1 MSRDPQR
8 LADVGA
14 NATPEDRLLAS
25 LIEHHREARPT
36 AAGLRAIAKR
46 AEALAPPTGIG
57 GRFHRFTLFGAAA
70 AACTALAVIGLRV
83 TSPSTL
89 PAQPSPAFA
98 RPLSETS
105 ELASPAAS
113 AAPPPSDAPASAH
126 DAVPVD
132 ALPSEPVLAEGRAPA
147 SPTKPAS
154 SARPASI
161 ARSKRS
167 CDEAELIDRAETLL
181 RTGQAKG
188 ALEATRLH
196 AACDETVLDQER
208 ERIAIEALVVLGR
221 NQEATTRARAFE
233 ASYPSSPHLRRIR
246 QLVGL
251 GAE

>member
-1 MSRDPQR
+1 MRPDPER

-36 AAGLRAIAKR
+36 AAGLRGLAKR
-46 AEALAPPTGIG
+46 ADALAPPVGVAS
-57 GRFHRFTLFGAAA
+57 RFHRFTLFGAAA
-70 AACTALAVIGLRV
+70 AACVALAVIGLRV
-83 TSPSTL
+83 TSPSTAPL
-89 PAQPSPAFA
+89 PAQPSASFA
-98 RPLSETS
+98 GARSEPS

-113 AAPPPSDAPASAH
+113 AAPAPS

-132 ALPSEPVLAEGRAPA
+132 LLPSEPLLAEGRPPA
-147 SPTKPAS
+147 SPTKAAAASPA
-154 SARPASI
+154 RRASVTP
-161 ARSKRS
+161 SKRS

-181 RTGQAKG
+181 RTGQAAS

-196 AACDETVLDQER
+196 AACNETVLGQER
-208 ERIAIEALVVLGR
+208 ERIAIEALVLLGR
-221 NQEATTRARAFE
+221 NEEATTRARAFE
-233 ASYPSSPHLRRIR
+233 VSYPSSPHLRRIR

>member
-8 LADVGA
+8 LSDVGA

-36 AAGLRAIAKR
+36 AAGLRGIAKR
-46 AEALAPPTGIG
+46 AEALAPPVGVA
-57 GRFHRFTLFGAAA
+57 GRLHRFTLFGAAA
-70 AACTALAVIGLRV
+70 VACAAVTVIGLRV
-83 TSPSTL
+83 TSPSTAPL
-89 PAQPSPAFA
+89 PAEPSASFAGSATPA
-98 RPLSETS
+98 PSE
-105 ELASPAAS
+105 
-113 AAPPPSDAPASAH
+113 APASAH

-132 ALPSEPVLAEGRAPA
+132 VLPSEPVPAEGRTPA
-147 SPTKPAS
+147 SPTKAAS
-154 SARPASI
+154 STRPASVT
-161 ARSKRS
+161 RSKRS

-181 RTGQAKG
+181 RTGQAKS

-208 ERIAIEALVVLGR
+208 ERIAIQALVMLGGD
-221 NQEATTRARAFE
+221 QEATTRARAFE
-233 ASYPSSPHLRRIR
+233 VSYPSSPHLRRIR

>member
-8 LADVGA
+8 LADLVA
-14 NATPEDRLLAS
+14 NATPEERLLAS

-36 AAGLRAIAKR
+36 AAGLREIAKR
-46 AEALAPPTGIG
+46 AEALAPPGG
-57 GRFHRFTLFGAAA
+57 VAGRFRRGALFGVAA
-70 AACTALAVIGLRV
+70 AACTAIAVIGLRV
-83 TSPSTL
+83 TAPSTAPL
-89 PAQPSPAFA
+89 SAQPGALFA
-98 RPLSETS
+98 VASSEPS
-105 ELASPAAS
+105 ELASPA
-113 AAPPPSDAPASAH
+113 PSEAPASAH

-132 ALPSEPVLAEGRAPA
+132 VLPSEPVPAERRPPA
-147 SPTKPAS
+147 SPTKAAS
-154 SARPASI
+154 STRPASV

-208 ERIAIEALVVLGR
+208 ERIAIEALVLLGR
-221 NQEATTRARAFE
+221 TPEATTRARAFE
-233 ASYPSSPHLRRIR
+233 VSYPSSPHLRRIR

-251 GAE
+251 GVE